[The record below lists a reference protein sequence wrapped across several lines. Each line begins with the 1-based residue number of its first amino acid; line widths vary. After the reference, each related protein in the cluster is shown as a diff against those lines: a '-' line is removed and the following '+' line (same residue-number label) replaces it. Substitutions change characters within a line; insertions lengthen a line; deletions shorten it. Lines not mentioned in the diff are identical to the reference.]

1 MEGGAAGLLGRQLDI
16 LTKELERLQCERRV
30 HALVMLAER
39 QRRQR
44 EAEESGRRQREERLR
59 RTEDEVFKQVG
70 ALTFSEY
77 RRSGNFLG
85 KNNSRFKFSPPN
97 GSAMKR
103 VYVYL
108 IFARLIFAAQTTGEK
123 FPDPGNE
130 SVSE

>member
-1 MEGGAAGLLGRQLDI
+1 MNLFSLLYLNCVPQVRITEEGVEGGAAGLLGRQLDI

-70 ALTFSEY
+70 ALTFSE
-77 RRSGNFLG
+77 
-85 KNNSRFKFSPPN
+85 
-97 GSAMKR
+97 
-103 VYVYL
+103 
-108 IFARLIFAAQTTGEK
+108 
-123 FPDPGNE
+123 
-130 SVSE
+130 